1 MCWPGTIVTPGGE
14 PMDLACFRYEG
25 GRALIASARIA
36 ADLTRHAVRNPANP
50 AAYAPHARSIAAG
63 CEMFERVTRRDG
75 KPRIGLDAGS
85 RELPTGS
92 GAQRRPRR

>member
-1 MCWPGTIVTPGGE
+1 
-14 PMDLACFRYEG
+14 MDLACFRYEG

-85 RELPTGS
+85 RGLPTGS

>member
-1 MCWPGTIVTPGGE
+1 
-14 PMDLACFRYEG
+14 MDLACFRYEG

-36 ADLTRHAVRNPANP
+36 ADLTRHAVRNPANPANP

-85 RELPTGS
+85 RGLPTGS
-92 GAQRRPRR
+92 AVQRQSRP